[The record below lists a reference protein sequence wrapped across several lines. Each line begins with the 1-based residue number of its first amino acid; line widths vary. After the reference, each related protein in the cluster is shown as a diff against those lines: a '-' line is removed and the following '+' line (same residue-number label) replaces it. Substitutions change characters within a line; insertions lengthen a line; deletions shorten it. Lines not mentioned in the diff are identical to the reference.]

1 MRGHSEA
8 GSPADSAAPSRSIL
22 GAVEKAEAVDRGG
35 WAQSSP
41 PWGFLGCNATSS
53 LGQIGPHSALELG
66 AALSSLPWGCLAFS
80 PPASVSRHVHSHPT
94 QSLASGPGIAMGPEG
109 HESLP
114 TDCQG
119 PQKWSDMVLHIS
131 LSKYKSLLCACH
143 MFLPCP
149 PVLSMCACPFH
160 VHVCAVTCICYMSHV
175 PVYNSLPCNTS
186 LCVCMSV
193 V

>member
-1 MRGHSEA
+1 M
-8 GSPADSAAPSRSIL
+8 
-22 GAVEKAEAVDRGG
+22 
-35 WAQSSP
+35 
-41 PWGFLGCNATSS
+41 
-53 LGQIGPHSALELG
+53 GQIGPHSALELG

-94 QSLASGPGIAMGPEG
+94 QSLASGPGTAMGPEG

-119 PQKWSDMVLHIS
+119 PPKWSDMVLHMS

-186 LCVCMSV
+186 LCVCMSLSCEHSLLCMYAPATLHALAMCKSQHV
-193 V
+193 QGCARNGRDSNYPLLLTPWIGSLLPS